1 MQLRKAKEHDAA
13 GIMKIIEQ
21 AQTDL
26 KESGINQW
34 QNGYP
39 NTEVILNDIF
49 HKNSYVLI
57 DGDRLIGTAAISFDG
72 EETYNTIY
80 EGNWSSTGRYA
91 VIHRIAIDR
100 EYKGKGFSSVII
112 QNAEAMCNEKE
123 VRSIRVDTHRDNIS
137 MQKMLL
143 KNGFKYCGI
152 IYLKD
157 GSERLAYDKLL

>member
-1 MQLRKAKEHDAA
+1 M
-13 GIMKIIEQ
+13 
-21 AQTDL
+21 
-26 KESGINQW
+26 
-34 QNGYP
+34 
-39 NTEVILNDIF
+39 
-49 HKNSYVLI
+49 
-57 DGDRLIGTAAISFDG
+57 
-72 EETYNTIY
+72 
-80 EGNWSSTGRYA
+80 
-91 VIHRIAIDR
+91 
-100 EYKGKGFSSVII
+100 II